1 MCEWDASNGVTLT
14 QTIPINLNRGV
25 NSGTN
30 NLPQCKSHLWGS
42 EYTLDESEIIMSPK
56 LPSRLISAGE
66 WWPLCTQ
73 ALLIGYTK
81 LFFILSKTQLRIN
94 IS

>member
-1 MCEWDASNGVTLT
+1 MCEWDASNGVALT

-25 NSGTN
+25 NSGAN
-30 NLPQCKSHLWGS
+30 NLPQSKSRLWGS

-66 WWPLCTQ
+66 WRPLCC
-73 ALLIGYTK
+73 K
-81 LFFILSKTQLRIN
+81 RC
-94 IS
+94 